1 MINFIISKLNN
12 SAPAKGLTAKVNLLS
27 DYYDVN
33 LIILKSL
40 DNFALE
46 KISKKVKVVNLTE
59 KTFIK
64 KIFFLRKFIK
74 NNSSGYDVSCSLGFF
89 SDFINIF
96 FLTLDKKIIS
106 IRGSLH
112 NTYFIDYGILGILLF
127 RFHYWIAS
135 RASIVIVMTD
145 LIAKKFEEYTK
156 FKPKIVGNYID
167 EKHYC
172 KIHNQ
177 NFINQKNKLKKF
189 LFIGRFVNLKQP
201 IQLINILKKIKSDDY
216 NFELDMYGEGPQ
228 KRNAIQMVKK
238 LELNENIKIL
248 DFEKNLWI
256 KIKKKYDAFILP
268 SLSEGVSRASLEAL
282 FYGIPVI
289 ARNVDSNYELITT
302 NKTGILFNDEQ
313 ELEEILKKIIRNE
326 LVFCSGENFI
336 PKKFSQKY
344 CENQILNI
352 FNNIISK

>member
-27 DYYDVN
+27 DHYDVN

-40 DNFALE
+40 DTSALE
-46 KISKKVKVVNLTE
+46 KISKNVKVINLTE
-59 KTFIK
+59 KIFIK
-64 KIFFLRKFIK
+64 KIYFLRQFIK
-74 NNSSGYDVSCSLGFF
+74 NNSSGIDVSYSLGFYA
-89 SDFINIF
+89 DFINII
-96 FLTLDKKIIS
+96 FLKLDKKIIS

-135 RASIVIVMTD
+135 HASVVIVMTD
-145 LIAKKFEEYTK
+145 LIAQKFEEYTK
-156 FKPKIVGNYID
+156 FKPTIVGNYID
-167 EKHYC
+167 EKNYS
-172 KIHNQ
+172 KMNNQ
-177 NFINQKNKLKKF
+177 NFINQNNKIKKF

-216 NFELDMYGEGPQ
+216 NFELDMYGEGPL
-228 KRNAIQMVKK
+228 KLNAIKMIKK

-248 DFEKNLWI
+248 DFQKDLWF
-256 KIKKKYDAFILP
+256 KIKKKYDVFILP

-289 ARNVDSNYELITT
+289 ARNVDSNYELITR
-302 NKTGILFNDEQ
+302 NKTGFLYNDEQ
-313 ELEEILKKIIRNE
+313 ELEEILKKIIQNE
-326 LVFCSGENFI
+326 LVFDSKENFI
-336 PKKFSQKY
+336 PKKFSQKF

-352 FNNIISK
+352 FNNLIL